1 MSARHRLVVIGN
13 GMVGQR
19 FLETLVTTDT
29 SFSIT
34 VLGEEPRPAYDRVQ
48 LSSYFSGRTADDLSL
63 VPEGFFERHGIDLR
77 LGERAVRIDR
87 AGRRVHTA
95 SGLEVDYDTLV
106 LATGSYPFVPPVPG
120 RDRPG
125 CFVYRT
131 IEDLDAIRAA
141 AAHAR
146 TGAVI
151 GGGLLGLEAA
161 KALLRRGL
169 DVTVVHQFDTLMERH
184 LDAQAAEFLRSELE
198 SRGLKFRMP
207 ARTVAILGHERATG
221 LLFDDGSTLEADL
234 IVLAVG
240 VRPNIDLARRAG
252 LRCDRGILVN
262 DTLQT
267 FDPSIYAVG
276 ECVQHRDNTF
286 GMVAPLWQQARV
298 CAVHLAESGAFSFTG
313 ALPSAHLRVSGI
325 ELYSAGEV
333 EAGEGTQA
341 VMLSDRRRGV
351 YKRLVIRDN
360 RLRGAVLYGDAAD
373 APWYLE
379 LITAGRDITSLGDG
393 LLFGR
398 SFVARDGSVGGEGS
412 TANPAHN

>member
-1 MSARHRLVVIGN
+1 MP
-13 GMVGQR
+13 
-19 FLETLVTTDT
+19 
-29 SFSIT
+29 
-34 VLGEEPRPAYDRVQ
+34 PR
-48 LSSYFSGRTADDLSL
+48 
-63 VPEGFFERHGIDLR
+63 
-77 LGERAVRIDR
+77 
-87 AGRRVHTA
+87 
-95 SGLEVDYDTLV
+95 
-106 LATGSYPFVPPVPG
+106 
-120 RDRPG
+120 
-125 CFVYRT
+125 
-131 IEDLDAIRAA
+131 
-141 AAHAR
+141 AHAR

-184 LDAQAAEFLRSELE
+184 LDAQAAELLRSELE
-198 SRGLKFRMP
+198 SRGLKFRVP